1 MRGSFFSKRMTT
13 AWVAALFAG
22 VLAAAAPWI
31 DRLRPM
37 SLGQRA
43 ADRFLVT
50 NGADGG
56 TGSLREAIFLADRV
70 DGRVRIV
77 IDTPVITLTSPLPPI
92 INAAGIAIE
101 AARDPAR
108 IDASRLVAGPV
119 LDVASPGTTISGIAI
134 VGAPAQAVLLRM
146 SGARLTRTR
155 MEHNSVGV
163 FVMDGVTDLAV
174 ADSDFEDNGVGIQL
188 GGGTADVRLRNNRF
202 RRHGKAAIWSVAPTP
217 AAGFGL
223 NGVDIAG
230 NDFDGDDTSIVLI
243 NTAARVDRNTFANAR
258 IAAVLVR
265 GSAVTVRG
273 NRMRSGLGFGINA
286 DALDHGV
293 IAGNEINHH
302 CGGGI
307 LLRETRATQV
317 SSNRV
322 YSNGY
327 GIVMFLGRAGSP
339 NTVVDNIV
347 MRNALDGVH
356 IIGASPVIRKNRLLD
371 NQGSGLRLS
380 SLLVKGKRSVESRP
394 LVDANVL
401 SGNRTDVPTVDEFQ
415 TSERQSPGPQP
426 DCAWRGR
433 AVADAGG
440 RPRGEAQ

>member
-1 MRGSFFSKRMTT
+1 MTT

-31 DRLRPM
+31 DRLRPL

-77 IDTPVITLTSPLPPI
+77 IDTPAITLTSPLPPI

-101 AARDPAR
+101 AARDLVR
-108 IDASRLVAGPV
+108 IDASRLAAGPV

-134 VGAPAQAVLLRM
+134 VGASAQAVLLRM

-155 MEHNSVGV
+155 MERNGVGV
-163 FVMDGVTDLAV
+163 FAVDGVTDLTV
-174 ADSDFEDNGVGIQL
+174 ADSDFEDNSVGIQL
-188 GGGTADVRLRNNRF
+188 GAGTADVRLRNNRF

-223 NGVDIAG
+223 TGVDIAG

-243 NTAARVDRNTFANAR
+243 NTVARVDRNTFMRAG
-258 IAAVLVR
+258 IAAVFAS

-273 NRMRSGLGFGINA
+273 NRMRSGLGFGISA
-286 DALDHGV
+286 DALDHAV

-307 LLRETRATQV
+307 LLRGTRATQI
-317 SSNRV
+317 SSNRI

-327 GIVMFLGRAGSP
+327 GIVMFLGQTGSP
-339 NTVVDNIV
+339 NSVVDNMV
-347 MRNALDGVH
+347 MRNALDGLHV
-356 IIGASPVIRKNRLLD
+356 IGASPVIRRNRLLD
-371 NQGSGLRLS
+371 NEGSGLRVS
-380 SLLVKGKRSVESRP
+380 SLLAKGKPSVASRP
-394 LVDANVL
+394 LVDGNVL
-401 SGNRTDVPTVDEFQ
+401 SGNRTDVPTLDEF
-415 TSERQSPGPQP
+415 SASARQSTGASP
-426 DCAWRGR
+426 DCAWRDSSVI
-433 AVADAGG
+433 ASVA
-440 RPRGEAQ
+440 RPRGQLQ

>member
-31 DRLRPM
+31 DRLRPI
-37 SLGQRA
+37 SLGQRS

-56 TGSLREAIFLADRV
+56 TGSLREAIFFADRV

-77 IDTPVITLTSPLPPI
+77 IDTPAITLTSPLPPI

-101 AARDPAR
+101 AARDPVR

-134 VGAPAQAVLLRM
+134 VGAPAQAILLRM
-146 SGARLTRTR
+146 NGARLTRTR

-163 FVMDGVTDLAV
+163 FVIDGVTDLTV
-174 ADSDFEDNGVGIQL
+174 ADSNFEDNGIGIQL
-188 GGGTADVRLRNNRF
+188 GAGTADVRLRNNHF
-202 RRHGKAAIWSVAPTP
+202 LRHGKAAIWSVAPTP
-217 AAGFGL
+217 TAGFGWT
-223 NGVDIAG
+223 GVEIAG

-243 NTAARVDRNTFANAR
+243 NTVARVERNTFAAAR
-258 IAAVLVR
+258 VAAVLAS

-286 DALDHGV
+286 DALDHAV

-307 LLRETRATQV
+307 LVRATRATQI

-327 GIVMFLGRAGSP
+327 GIVMFLGKDGSP
-339 NTVVDNIV
+339 NTVADNIV
-347 MRNALDGVH
+347 MRNALDGLHV
-356 IIGASPVIRKNRLLD
+356 IGASPVIRKNRLLD
-371 NQGSGLRLS
+371 NERSGLRVS
-380 SLLVKGKRSVESRP
+380 SLLATGKPSIASRP

-401 SGNRTDVPTVDEFQ
+401 AGNGTDVPTLDEFRA
-415 TSERQSPGPQP
+415 SERPATGASP
-426 DCAWRGR
+426 DCAWRDSSVI
-433 AVADAGG
+433 ATVARPGG
-440 RPRGEAQ
+440 QAQ